1 MAHFAEL
8 KAMTDPTGF
17 TSDSHQVVQRV
28 VVVGND
34 ISTAA
39 GPLGENDMHVDGETW
54 CINFF
59 KGGIWKQTSYND
71 NFRKSYAGKGMIYD
85 PVKDKFL
92 HPQSYA
98 SWSLDDNDDWQ
109 APITFPTVTYFE
121 HETNTYTQEDVDND
135 VYPEGHEQAGQRIHT
150 YSVGDPVQMN
160 YLINWN
166 ETKYNADNTK
176 GWEATKSNDEA
187 ETPTVYDWNGT
198 TWVSA

>member
-28 VVVGND
+28 VVVAND
-34 ISTAA
+34 VVPS
-39 GPLGENDMHVDGETW
+39 DMHVDGETW

-59 KGGIWKQTSYND
+59 KGGIWKQTSYNN
-71 NFRKSYAGKGMIYD
+71 NFRKQYAGIGMIYD

-92 HPQSYA
+92 SRQPHA

-109 APITFPTVTYFE
+109 APIAYPSITGDGQATPEWVY
-121 HETNTYTQEDVDND
+121 NISWND
-135 VYPEGHEQAGQRIHT
+135 
-150 YSVGDPVQMN
+150 
-160 YLINWN
+160 
-166 ETKYNADNTK
+166 TKYQADNTK
-176 GWEATKSNDEA
+176 GWEARKSNDTS

-198 TWVSA
+198 AWVSE